1 MFSQSAI
8 VYEAVTGEGIPSQ
21 TIPRKA
27 PGTSVNECVYLFGE
41 MEIAEIGS
49 RGRSHGW
56 VGGRHIVKA
65 QEQDGR
71 REF

>member
-1 MFSQSAI
+1 MFSQSAT
-8 VYEAVTGEGIPSQ
+8 VYEDVTGDGIPSQ
-21 TIPRKA
+21 LVPGKA
-27 PGTSVNECVYLFGE
+27 SGTAVNECLCLSGE
-41 MEIAEIGS
+41 METAEIGN

-56 VGGRHIVKA
+56 EGERHTVKA